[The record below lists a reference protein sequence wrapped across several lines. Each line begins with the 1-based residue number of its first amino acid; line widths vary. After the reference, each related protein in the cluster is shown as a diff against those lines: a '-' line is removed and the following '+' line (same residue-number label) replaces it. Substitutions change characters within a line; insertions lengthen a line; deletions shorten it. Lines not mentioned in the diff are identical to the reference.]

1 MIIPHNELSDDALS
15 GLIEE
20 FVTRDGTEMSDASAK
35 AAIVRK
41 GLDRG
46 DLLVVYDPKSE
57 SCNIVPADN
66 TTEIKEA
73 W

>member
-1 MIIPHNELSDDALS
+1 MIIPHNELSDDALT

-66 TTEIKEA
+66 
-73 W
+73 

>member
-1 MIIPHNELSDDALS
+1 MIIPHHELSDDALA

-20 FVTRDGTEMSDASAK
+20 FVTRDGTEMSDASTK
-35 AAIVRK
+35 ADTVRK

-57 SCNIVPADN
+57 SCNIVPAD
-66 TTEIKEA
+66 IKPET
-73 W
+73 

>member
-20 FVTRDGTEMSDASAK
+20 FVTRDGTEMNDASTK
-35 AAIVRK
+35 AATVRK

-46 DLLVVYDPKSE
+46 DLLVVYDPESE

-66 TTEIKEA
+66 
-73 W
+73 